1 MIDDD
6 WRGFSS
12 AFALAVRPD
21 DPRGRTGR
29 RMLVVTVYSVL
40 AAGIGALVYG
50 ALGGSAVAV
59 GDLAPLAPAPGS
71 AAYQAA
77 GVPPGQTWTTVA
89 GPSCTGGTSSFA
101 VYGYYTGTAADQ
113 TTGWTTSRT
122 GGYSGGGCSGGY
134 LSVPVSGKSS
144 AFDSDRF
151 ALWKFDFS
159 SKFTDAT
166 CRVSAYVPKNSSRT
180 IVGGSP
186 AYYYYYGADYTYGS
200 AAAPPEQLGGYLV
213 DQVAKQGRWVTTDSF
228 TVTTGKVT
236 VKLVDAGVRD
246 TGAAADAH
254 AAAAQIRLSCTSL

>member
-6 WRGFSS
+6 WRGFAS
-12 AFALAVRPD
+12 AFAQAVRPD

-40 AAGIGALVYG
+40 AVGIGALVYG
-50 ALGGSAVAV
+50 ALGGSVVALR
-59 GDLAPLAPAPGS
+59 DLAPISRAPGS
-71 AAYQAA
+71 AAYQTTA
-77 GVPPGQTWTTVA
+77 VPSGQVWSAVA
-89 GPSCTGGTSSFA
+89 GPSCPGSTSSFA
-101 VYGYYTGTAADQ
+101 VYGYYTGAAADQ
-113 TTGWTTSRT
+113 TTGWTSART
-122 GGYSGGGCSGGY
+122 GGYTGSGCTGGY
-134 LSVPVSGKSS
+134 LSIPVSGKPS

-166 CRVSAYVPKNSSRT
+166 CRVSAYVPKNSSRAS
-180 IVGGSP
+180 VGGDP
-186 AYYYYYGADYTYGS
+186 AYYYYYGGDYTYGS

-213 DQVAKQGRWVTTDSF
+213 DQVAEQGHWVSADSF

-246 TGAAADAH
+246 SGAAADAH
-254 AAAAQIRLSCTSL
+254 AAAAQIRLNCTSL